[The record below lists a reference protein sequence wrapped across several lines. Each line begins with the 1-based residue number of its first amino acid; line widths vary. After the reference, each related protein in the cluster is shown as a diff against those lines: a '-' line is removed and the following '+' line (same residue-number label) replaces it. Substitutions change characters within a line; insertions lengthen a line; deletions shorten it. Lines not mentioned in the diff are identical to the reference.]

1 MSGGIDTT
9 SGSASESFDFELK
22 VMDFESDGARTREIE
37 FVPKSERTSGM
48 FELKLE
54 GPDVDES
61 EGERYE
67 VLGTAGE

>member
-1 MSGGIDTT
+1 M
-9 SGSASESFDFELK
+9 EL
-22 VMDFESDGARTREIE
+22 ESDDARTREIE

-54 GPDVDES
+54 GLDVDES
-61 EGERYE
+61 EGEKYEE